1 MTEFTLDDWK
11 NSPVQVY
18 LTSPEAD
25 AELQEAMQKLQDVCE
40 KYDIQMVTLATTGQT
55 REEYR
60 TYGCTYLSD
69 PGKVSTEVIF
79 GNLMLN
85 SGFAVAYSLID
96 GVAAA
101 VQDRYTVPYLK
112 EVK

>member
-1 MTEFTLDDWK
+1 MKEFTLEDWK
-11 NSPVQVY
+11 DSPVQIY

-25 AELQEAMQKLQDVCE
+25 AELQEAMDKLQSVCE
-40 KYDIQMVTLATTGQT
+40 KHDIQMVALATTGQT
-55 REEYR
+55 RDEYR
-60 TYGCTYLSD
+60 TFGCTHLSD

-96 GVAAA
+96 YVASV